1 MAYRFTDTNKW
12 SDAWFLELKP
22 SEKLLFNYLCDN
34 CDIAGFIELNP
45 RKWAFDIGETQAN
58 ILGAL
63 EGLGRGLIYSK
74 SNDCVY
80 VKNFLKHQKNLPLN
94 EKNNAHVGILKCFD
108 KYKNKFEIDNIQDFI
123 NQDVKPLSRGYG
135 NGNGKGNDKGN
146 SKECNFFDFK
156 NALKNEGITDDILD
170 AFLFV
175 RKRKKLVDTEI
186 AFNGLMRE
194 IKKTDKTPKE
204 IITLCV
210 EKSWGGFE
218 SKWLN
223 NNTSN
228 NGNKRNESGLNA
240 DDEWRKQME
249 ASIARDYAA
258 LHE

>member
-12 SDAWFLELKP
+12 NDAWFLELKP
-22 SEKLLFNYLCDN
+22 SGKLLFNYLCDN
-34 CDIAGFIELNP
+34 CDVAGFIELNP

-63 EGLGRGLIYSK
+63 EGLGRGLIYST

-123 NQDVKPLSRGYG
+123 NQEVKPLARGYG
-135 NGNGKGNDKGN
+135 NGNGKGKGN
-146 SKECNFFDFK
+146 GSIKECEIFNFE
-156 NALKNEGITDDILD
+156 NALKMLGLSSELVTT
-170 AFLFV
+170 FLQI
-175 RKRKKLVDTEI
+175 RKKKRLVNSEI
-186 AFNGLMRE
+186 AFNGLVRE
-194 IKKTDKTPKE
+194 INKSGLTATE
-204 IITLCV
+204 VITICI
-210 EKSWGGFE
+210 ERSWGGFDSE
-218 SKWLN
+218 WIK
-223 NNTSN
+223 NNTN
-228 NGNKRNESGLNA
+228 NGNKQQNGLDA
-240 DDEWRKQME
+240 DAKWRAEMQ